1 MTKKTLRALVAR
13 ALVVGG
19 SSLAFVPTIAL
30 AEEEERSG
38 IALLIPAIS
47 EFIPACIAFLI
58 VFIVMS
64 KLVWPAVVKMMEDR
78 ENKIQGDLDA
88 AADARAKAEESA
100 LEAERAI
107 ADAQREAADIMAAA
121 RREAGEERAE
131 ILAKA
136 QSDAAATIAKGKE
149 TVEAE
154 RSRAVAELSAS
165 VVDLSVDI
173 AGKIVGQD
181 LSDDEHLK
189 LAGKYLLEVVGDDES

>member
-1 MTKKTLRALVAR
+1 MAKKTLRAIIAR
-13 ALVVGG
+13 ALVIGG
-19 SSLAFVPTIAL
+19 SVLAFVPTVAF
-30 AEEEERSG
+30 AEEERSG

-64 KLVWPAVVKMMEDR
+64 KLVWPTVVKMMEDR
-78 ENKIQGDLDA
+78 ENKIQGDIDA
-88 AADARAKAEESA
+88 AADARAAAEESA
-100 LEAERAI
+100 LKAERAI
-107 ADAQREAADIMAAA
+107 ADAQREAADIMAQA

-136 QSDAAATIAKGKE
+136 QKDAAATIAKGKE

-154 RSRAVAELSAS
+154 RSRAVAELSSS

-181 LSDDEHLK
+181 LTDDEHLK